1 VRSRDILIIADAVA
15 PLAGGESPL
24 AAIGLSRALAAAGH
38 RTTVLSLGEARAVER
53 VPGLARRLR
62 TIKASVGTA
71 SYDLSLY
78 EGKAALSNAELLV
91 IAAEPGSRGHT
102 AALLGSA
109 VKSLSADGL
118 ITPEVTIGWGETSA
132 IALSA
137 TSAAIRLFALPSGR
151 IGPALAPHDVQV
163 MATSAEDGTTVES
176 LLALGTLSANAIIAP
191 SSSAAHAVESD
202 PALASR
208 ASDEPF
214 VAIRFGCDDPLHDP
228 ASDHTL
234 PANYSATSLD
244 GKAECR
250 RALARRGSLAL
261 GARTLL
267 LATTP
272 LYADQGGEEILA
284 ALARLDGFDVAVVIP
299 SWGDRELTERANI
312 LAIEHP
318 GRIAVVGDNDPAEER
333 RIRAAADA
341 ILLGDADDRTGRAAG
356 TALLYGT
363 LPIAVD
369 AAASRDF
376 LVDYDPRS
384 ATGSAI
390 LFPGLGA
397 FEIESAIRRAIALRA
412 DAELW
417 TPLVTGLF
425 SSAPRWATSAALLEE
440 VCASYDLPTAEGLA
454 S

>member
-1 VRSRDILIIADAVA
+1 LVA
-15 PLAGGESPL
+15 
-24 AAIGLSRALAAAGH
+24 
-38 RTTVLSLGEARAVER
+38 
-53 VPGLARRLR
+53 
-62 TIKASVGTA
+62 
-71 SYDLSLY
+71 
-78 EGKAALSNAELLV
+78 
-91 IAAEPGSRGHT
+91 
-102 AALLGSA
+102 LGS
-109 VKSLSADGL
+109 
-118 ITPEVTIGWGETSA
+118 
-132 IALSA
+132 
-137 TSAAIRLFALPSGR
+137 
-151 IGPALAPHDVQV
+151 
-163 MATSAEDGTTVES
+163 
-176 LLALGTLSANAIIAP
+176 LSANAIIAP
-191 SSSAAHAVESD
+191 SPSAAHAVESD
-202 PALASR
+202 PALADR

-228 ASDHTL
+228 ASDFTL
-234 PANYSATSLD
+234 PANYSAASLD

-272 LYADQGGEEILA
+272 LRIDHGGEEILS

-299 SWGDRELTERANI
+299 SSGDRELVDRANI

-318 GRIAVVGDNDPAEER
+318 GRIAVIGDEDPAEER

-341 ILLGDADDRTGRAAG
+341 ILIGDIDDRTGRAAG

-363 LPIAVD
+363 LPIAAD
-369 AAASRDF
+369 AAASSDY

-384 ATGSAI
+384 ASGSAI
-390 LFPGLGA
+390 LFPELGA

-417 TPLVTGLF
+417 SALVTGLF
-425 SSAPRWATSAALLEE
+425 ASAPRWSTSAALIEE
-440 VCASYDLPTAEGLA
+440 VCAIYDLPAAQGLA

>member
-1 VRSRDILIIADAVA
+1 
-15 PLAGGESPL
+15 
-24 AAIGLSRALAAAGH
+24 
-38 RTTVLSLGEARAVER
+38 

-71 SYDLSLY
+71 SYELNLH

-118 ITPEVTIGWGETSA
+118 ITPEVTIGWGEASA
-132 IALSA
+132 VALSA

-151 IGPALAPHDVQV
+151 IGPVLAPHDVVQV
-163 MATSAEDGTTVES
+163 MPTSAEDGTTIES
-176 LLALGTLSANAIIAP
+176 LVALGSLSANAIIAP
-191 SSSAAHAVESD
+191 SASAARAVESD
-202 PALASR
+202 PALSER

-228 ASDHTL
+228 ASDYTL
-234 PANYSATSLD
+234 PANYSAAAPD

-272 LYADQGGEEILA
+272 LRADQSGEAILA

-299 SWGDRELTERANI
+299 SSGDREMVERANI

-318 GRIAVVGDNDPAEER
+318 GRIAVIGDEDPAEER

-369 AAASRDF
+369 AGASRDY

-390 LFPGLGA
+390 LFGNVSA

-412 DAELW
+412 DAALW
-417 TPLVTGLF
+417 APLVTGLF
-425 SSAPRWATSAALLEE
+425 ASAPKWATCAALIEE
-440 VCASYDLPTAEGLA
+440 VCAGYDLPATEGLA

>member
-1 VRSRDILIIADAVA
+1 M
-15 PLAGGESPL
+15 
-24 AAIGLSRALAAAGH
+24 
-38 RTTVLSLGEARAVER
+38 LSLGEARAVEG

-62 TIKASVGTA
+62 TIKASVGLA

-78 EGKAALSNAELLV
+78 EGKAGLSNAELLV

-118 ITPEVTIGWGETSA
+118 IVPEVTIGWGETSA
-132 IALSA
+132 TALSA
-137 TSAAIRLFALPSGR
+137 TSAAIRLFVLPSGR
-151 IGPALAPHDVQV
+151 IGPALAPHDVQ
-163 MATSAEDGTTVES
+163 ATSADDGTTVES
-176 LLALGTLSANAIIAP
+176 LLALGSLSANAIIAP
-191 SSSAAHAVESD
+191 SSAAAHAVESD

-228 ASDHTL
+228 ATDHSL
-234 PANYSATSLD
+234 PANYSATSLE

-250 RALARRGSLAL
+250 RALARRTSLAL

-267 LATTP
+267 LATAP
-272 LYADQGGEEILA
+272 LRADQGGEEILA

-318 GRIAVVGDNDPAEER
+318 GRIAVVGDNASTQEERVRASTQEQRIRVSAEER

-341 ILLGDADDRTGRAAG
+341 ILLGDPDDRTGRAAG

-363 LPIAVD
+363 LPVAVD
-369 AAASRDF
+369 AAASRDY

-384 ATGSAI
+384 ATGSAV
-390 LFPGLGA
+390 LFEALGA
-397 FEIESAIRRAIALRA
+397 FEVESAIRRAIALRA
-412 DAELW
+412 DPELW
-417 TPLVTGLF
+417 GPLVSGLF
-425 SSAPRWATSAALLEE
+425 ASAPKWSTSAALIEE
-440 VCASYDLPTAEGLA
+440 VCASYDLPVAEGLA

>member
-1 VRSRDILIIADAVA
+1 M
-15 PLAGGESPL
+15 
-24 AAIGLSRALAAAGH
+24 
-38 RTTVLSLGEARAVER
+38 
-53 VPGLARRLR
+53 
-62 TIKASVGTA
+62 
-71 SYDLSLY
+71 
-78 EGKAALSNAELLV
+78 

-132 IALSA
+132 VALSA

-176 LLALGTLSANAIIAP
+176 LLALGSLSANAIIAP
-191 SSSAAHAVESD
+191 SSSAARAVESD

-234 PANYSATSLD
+234 PANYSAASLD

-261 GARTLL
+261 GPRTLL

-272 LYADQGGEEILA
+272 LLRRPGWRGDPRGAGAPRRIRRRGGDPVRA
-284 ALARLDGFDVAVVIP
+284 ATA
-299 SWGDRELTERANI
+299 SWSSAPTSWRSSTRA
-312 LAIEHP
+312 AS
-318 GRIAVVGDNDPAEER
+318 RVVGDDDPAEER

-341 ILLGDADDRTGRAAG
+341 ILLGDPDDRTGRAAG

-390 LFPGLGA
+390 LFQGLGA
-397 FEIESAIRRAIALRA
+397 VRDRERR
-412 DAELW
+412 
-417 TPLVTGLF
+417 
-425 SSAPRWATSAALLEE
+425 SAAPSR
-440 VCASYDLPTAEGLA
+440 CAPTPTSGRR

>member
-1 VRSRDILIIADAVA
+1 M
-15 PLAGGESPL
+15 
-24 AAIGLSRALAAAGH
+24 
-38 RTTVLSLGEARAVER
+38 ER

-62 TIKASVGTA
+62 TIKASVGTD

-78 EGKAALSNAELLV
+78 EGKAGLSNAELLV

-132 IALSA
+132 VALSA
-137 TSAAIRLFALPSGR
+137 TSAAIRLFVLPSGR

-176 LLALGTLSANAIIAP
+176 LLALGSLSANAIIAP
-191 SSSAAHAVESD
+191 SSSATHAVETA

-214 VAIRFGCDDPLHDP
+214 VPIRFGCDDPLHDP

-234 PANYSATSLD
+234 PANYSAASLD

-272 LYADQGGEEILA
+272 LRADQGGEEILA

-299 SWGDRELTERANI
+299 SRGDRELVERANI

-318 GRIAVVGDNDPAEER
+318 GRIAIIGDDDPAEER

-341 ILLGDADDRTGRAAG
+341 ILLGDPDDRTGRAAG

-390 LFPGLGA
+390 LFQGLGV
-397 FEIESAIRRAIALRA
+397 FEIDSAIRRAIALRA
-412 DAELW
+412 DADLW
-417 TPLVTGLF
+417 GPLVTALF
-425 SSAPRWATSAALLEE
+425 ASAPRWATSAALIEE
-440 VCASYDLPTAEGLA
+440 VCASYDLPAAEGLA